1 MNVFDTLTLFG
12 TVVLGAPVGLLGI
25 EFLLGGRPVAG
36 VGFLALAAALVAGGY
51 FKPSL
56 TGIVAD
62 TAVDVATVDDPDALD
77 DDEEAYKD

>member
-1 MNVFDTLTLFG
+1 MNVLDTLTLFG
-12 TVVLGAPVGLLGI
+12 TVVLGAPAGLLGI

-36 VGFLALAAALVAGGY
+36 VVFLALAVALVAGGY

-62 TAVDVATVDDPDALD
+62 TAIDVATVDDPDALD
-77 DDEEAYKD
+77 DEEAYKD